1 MGIYKYTIPKEYV
14 HVQSTPSQNWV
25 IDYPFPGTAAI
36 DVAVDYNGVLTKII
50 PQSINQ
56 ISESRVDVVFS
67 QPYSGKAH
75 LVV

>member
-1 MGIYKYTIPKEYV
+1 MAIYKYTIPREYV

-25 IDYPFPGTAAI
+25 IDYPFKGTAAI
-36 DVAVDYNGVLTKII
+36 DIAVNLDGVLTKII

-56 ISESRVDVVFS
+56 ISETRVDVVFS